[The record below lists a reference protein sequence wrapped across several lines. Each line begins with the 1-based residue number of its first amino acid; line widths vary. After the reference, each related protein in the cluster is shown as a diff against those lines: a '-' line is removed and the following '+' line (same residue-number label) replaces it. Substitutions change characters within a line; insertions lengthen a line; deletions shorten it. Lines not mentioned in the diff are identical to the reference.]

1 MTLIGILTTPRWLL
15 SIRLGSVWFPLM
27 ETKTAVNEKNNE
39 SVNEN

>member
-1 MTLIGILTTPRWLL
+1 
-15 SIRLGSVWFPLM
+15 M